1 MKPSDIDDPNNVP
14 ERDRNDEEFV
24 PGPLDDPSEANDEN
38 EPIEDP
44 LDDDDDDDDEDRKIE
59 REEGLE

>member
-1 MKPSDIDDPNNVP
+1 MKPTDIDDQNEQPR
-14 ERDRNDEEFV
+14 RDRNEDEEFV

-44 LDDDDDDDDEDRKIE
+44 EEDDDDMHGDID
-59 REEGLE
+59 